1 MTGSAA
7 SEDLTSTDRTSAEPS
22 AVLEGWGSL
31 VPLLVLAAVIR
42 IAGLLGPG
50 HYGDLTAFVNWAE
63 GTAKYGLGGYYANG
77 GDANYPPMLYLLWPL
92 GVFLDKPDLTF
103 AIRTLS
109 IPFDLGLGALL
120 FWVVRVHTGR
130 LRDGS
135 LAAAFY
141 LLNPAVIL
149 TGPMW
154 GQIDGMGALP
164 MVASIVAA
172 ARGRVAW
179 AAVLAVLAGLVKPQ
193 FGVAAFVLVGLAL
206 FWLRSPDGRRR
217 ILIVAVA
224 TLVTFAVVLLPLG
237 LGPAGYLEVMSKTF
251 TQYRVESG
259 FAFNP
264 WGAVFG
270 FNHDDGAWFFLGT
283 ALELAAIG
291 GSLWLLRWRRDLVG
305 LLAVGS
311 LIALTLYFVPTRA
324 HERYLYGAIALL
336 APLAVLEPSIRRPFY
351 ALSAMF
357 FATLAYV
364 LANSPYRILPGPK
377 IDDFPGWAITVMAV
391 VMTAFGAWTAAR
403 LIGVLLAGPRSEWRE
418 PGWGLPKGEP
428 GSFGW

>member
-1 MTGSAA
+1 MSGRGG
-7 SEDLTSTDRTSAEPS
+7 SEDPPASTAPPEVSEVGDAAGLP
-22 AVLEGWGSL
+22 GIGGSI
-31 VPLLVLAAVIR
+31 VTLLVVAALIR
-42 IAGLLGPG
+42 IAGLLTPG

-63 GTAKYGLGGYYANG
+63 GAARFGIGGYYAHG

-92 GVFLDKPDLTF
+92 GVALDGPQLMF

-120 FWVVRVHTGR
+120 YWVVRSHTGR
-130 LRDGS
+130 ERAGL

-154 GQIDGMGALP
+154 GQVDGMGALP
-164 MVASIVAA
+164 MVGALVLA
-172 ARGRVAW
+172 ARGRFGW

-193 FGVAAFVLVGLAL
+193 YGVAAFVLVGLAL
-206 FWLRSPDGRRR
+206 FWLRAPDGPRR
-217 ILIVAVA
+217 ILVVAFA
-224 TLVTFAVVLLPLG
+224 ALATFAIVLLPLG
-237 LGPAGYLEVMSKTF
+237 LGPVGYLDLMGRTF
-251 TQYRVESG
+251 SQYHVHSG

-270 FNHDDGAWFFLGT
+270 FNHDDGPWFLVGT
-283 ALELAAIG
+283 VLELAAIG
-291 GSLWLLRWRRDLVG
+291 GSLWLLRRRRDLVG

-336 APLAVLEPSIRRPFY
+336 APLAVLVPSIRRPFL

-357 FATLAYV
+357 FLTLAYV

-377 IDDFPGWAITVMAV
+377 IPDFPGWAITVMAI
-391 VMTAFGAWTAAR
+391 VMTAIGAWTAAR
-403 LIGVLLAGPRSEWRE
+403 LIGLQLAGP
-418 PGWGLPKGEP
+418 PAADPP
-428 GSFGW
+428 GSG